1 MLSSGKAKLTRKEVY
16 DMNGPFTLSRAV
28 IDREVT
34 RVSPGA
40 YELLMSYSGPVKYV
54 GRSDDDL
61 NARLKRW
68 VDSKYSYF
76 EFEYCSSPKA
86 AFVKECTLYHYH
98 GGSEKLDNKIHPQR
112 PANSDWQCPVCNI
125 FR

>member
-1 MLSSGKAKLTRKEVY
+1 
-16 DMNGPFTLSRAV
+16 MNGPFALTRAV
-28 IDREVT
+28 IDGEVT

-40 YELLMSYSGPVKYV
+40 YELLMSHSGRVKYV

-61 NARLKRW
+61 NARLKQW

-76 EFEYCSSPKA
+76 KFEYCPSPKA
-86 AFVKECTLYHYH
+86 AFEKECTLYHYH
-98 GGSEKLDNKIHPQR
+98 GGSEKLDNEIHPQR
-112 PANSDWQCPVCNI
+112 PANSDWQCPKCGI